1 MFSLTLRDSHVIGCE
16 IHETIDQ
23 EQLVLESQILNS
35 ADPNVSIFMHSE
47 EAI

>member
-1 MFSLTLRDSHVIGCE
+1 MSSLTLRDSHVIGSE

-35 ADPNVSIFMHSE
+35 AYPNVSIFMHSE